1 MKSLSISKR
10 LWLPNLIV
18 AAVILVLAIAIGLRT
33 RQQVEAAQT
42 AQLAQLQTIE
52 AATQWAGLTEA
63 NATRALAAVMSADA
77 QLSSKL
83 KGDMDDTSAQIS
95 ELQKA
100 IEARITQPEERAALD
115 RVGQARKAY
124 VDLRKQVLTQR
135 GDAAVPEDQVQ
146 ALRARLNSYVKTQRD
161 FVALQHARATQQ
173 SMAAAEQRMATVYLV
188 IGVMLLLCAMLLAS
202 TAMSVRAIIAPLR
215 AARNATDRI
224 AGGDLSGQIDSDR
237 DDEIGELM
245 HGLDRMTAS
254 LRQLVTEVRSGA
266 ASMQIA
272 SSEIASGNADL
283 STRTEQTAGS
293 LQATAGSMSQLTVT
307 VQQSADSAAQANQLA
322 SSAADT
328 AARGGEVVSQVV
340 TNMEEIAA
348 SSRKIGDIIGVIDG
362 IAFQTN
368 ILALNAAVEAAR
380 AGEQGRGFAVVAGEV
395 RALAQRSAGAARE
408 IKSLIGASMD
418 TVEQGSKL
426 VQDAGVTMTDL
437 VASVRRVTDIIGE
450 ISASA
455 REQNEGIRQVNHAV
469 TRLDEMTQQNA
480 ALVEESAA
488 AADSMREQAQRLNQL
503 VLKFEVGTHDGLGSP
518 ASTHTPALGH
528 AMHTTH
534 TAHTAHKA
542 AKPHSAH
549 VKTPAAAK
557 PAAAAPKPATAPA
570 ASAAASAAAMPP
582 APAPAMPAAV
592 ASAAVGDDWETF

>member
-1 MKSLSISKR
+1 MKFLSISKR

-18 AAVILVLAIAIGLRT
+18 AAVILVLAAAIGLRT
-33 RQQVEAAQT
+33 RQQVEAVQT

-52 AATQWAGLTEA
+52 AATQWAGLTET
-63 NATRALAAVMSADA
+63 NATRTMMSADA

-83 KGDMDDTSAQIS
+83 KGDMDDTSARIS

-100 IEARITQPEERAALD
+100 IEARITQPEERAGLD
-115 RVGQARKAY
+115 RVAEARKAY
-124 VDLRKQVLTQR
+124 LDLRNQVLAQR
-135 GDAAVPEDQVQ
+135 GDGAVPEDQVQ
-146 ALRARLNSYVKTQRD
+146 AVRRRLNDYVKAQRD
-161 FVALQHARATQQ
+161 FVAQQHAQATQQ
-173 SMAAAEQRMATVYLV
+173 SVATAEQRMATVYIV
-188 IGVMLLLCAMLLAS
+188 IGVMALLGALMLVS
-202 TAMSVRAIIAPLR
+202 TALSVRAIIAPLH
-215 AARNATDRI
+215 AARSAIDRI
-224 AGGDLSGQIDSDR
+224 AGGDLTGQVDTSR
-237 DDEIGELM
+237 GDEIGELM
-245 HGLDRMTAS
+245 RGLERMTAS

-272 SSEIASGNADL
+272 SAEIASGNADL
-283 STRTEQTAGS
+283 SSRTEQTASS

-307 VQQSADSAAQANQLA
+307 VQQSADAAAQANQLA

-328 AARGGEVVSQVV
+328 AERGGEVVSQVV
-340 TNMEEIAA
+340 TNMENIAA

-418 TVEQGSKL
+418 TVEQGSRL

-503 VLKFEVGTHDGLGSP
+503 VLKFEVGTHEGIGVAIRAAATPVTRP
-518 ASTHTPALGH
+518 ATPPAPVAAITAVAPAAPSRPPALH
-528 AMHTTH
+528 R
-534 TAHTAHKA
+534 
-542 AKPHSAH
+542 P
-549 VKTPAAAK
+549 
-557 PAAAAPKPATAPA
+557 AAAPKPAAAAAPTPSTVSPA
-570 ASAAASAAAMPP
+570 GPPATTPVSSALASAAA
-582 APAPAMPAAV
+582 
-592 ASAAVGDDWETF
+592 GDDWETF

>member
-1 MKSLSISKR
+1 MKFLSISKR
-10 LWLPNLIV
+10 LWLPNLV
-18 AAVILVLAIAIGLRT
+18 VVGVILVLAAAIALRT
-33 RQQVEAAQT
+33 RTQVEATQA
-42 AQLAQLQTIE
+42 AQLTQLKKIE

-63 NATRALAAVMSADA
+63 NANRALAAMMSADT
-77 QLSSKL
+77 QLAGKL
-83 KGDMDDTSAQIS
+83 KADMDSTSARVS
-95 ELQKA
+95 ELQKT
-100 IEARITQPEERAALD
+100 IDGLITQPEEKAALA
-115 RVGQARKAY
+115 RVAETRKAY
-124 VDLRKQVLTQR
+124 VELRQQVLTR
-135 GDAAVPEDQVQ
+135 LGDGAATDDQVQ
-146 ALRARLNSYVKTQRD
+146 AVRAKLTAYVQAQRD
-161 FVALQHARATQQ
+161 FVALQNAQAAQQ
-173 SMAAAEQRMATVYLV
+173 STAAADQRMATVYTV
-188 IGVMLLLCAMLLAS
+188 IAVLMALCAMLLAS
-202 TAMSVRAIIAPLR
+202 TAASVRAIVVPLR
-215 AARNATDRI
+215 TARNATDRI
-224 AGGDLSGQIDSDR
+224 AGGDLSGQIGSDR
-237 DDEIGELM
+237 GDEIGELM
-245 HGLDRMTAS
+245 SGLDRMTAS

-283 STRTEQTAGS
+283 STRTEQTASS

-307 VQQSADSAAQANQLA
+307 VQQSADAAAQANQLA

-340 TNMEEIAA
+340 TNMENIAA

-418 TVEQGSKL
+418 TVEQGSRL

-455 REQNEGIRQVNHAV
+455 REQNEGIRQVNQSV

-503 VLKFEVGTHDGLGSP
+503 VLKFEVDARDGFSAAAPKAALAPLSP
-518 ASTHTPALGH
+518 VPA
-528 AMHTTH
+528 AP
-534 TAHTAHKA
+534 APHKA
-542 AKPHSAH
+542 AMPAPKPQPAPAAHVSPSVGSAH
-549 VKTPAAAK
+549 AKAPATVKPAPPAPKSVSAAAPAAM
-557 PAAAAPKPATAPA
+557 PAAAAT
-570 ASAAASAAAMPP
+570 AAAS
-582 APAPAMPAAV
+582 
-592 ASAAVGDDWETF
+592 DDWETF

>member
-368 ILALNAAVEAAR
+368 ILALNAAV
-380 AGEQGRGFAVVAGEV
+380 
-395 RALAQRSAGAARE
+395 
-408 IKSLIGASMD
+408 
-418 TVEQGSKL
+418 
-426 VQDAGVTMTDL
+426 
-437 VASVRRVTDIIGE
+437 
-450 ISASA
+450 
-455 REQNEGIRQVNHAV
+455 
-469 TRLDEMTQQNA
+469 
-480 ALVEESAA
+480 
-488 AADSMREQAQRLNQL
+488 
-503 VLKFEVGTHDGLGSP
+503 
-518 ASTHTPALGH
+518 
-528 AMHTTH
+528 
-534 TAHTAHKA
+534 
-542 AKPHSAH
+542 
-549 VKTPAAAK
+549 
-557 PAAAAPKPATAPA
+557 
-570 ASAAASAAAMPP
+570 
-582 APAPAMPAAV
+582 
-592 ASAAVGDDWETF
+592 